1 MTRAEAQQ
9 FVNALRAG
17 KVFATRHQEEEWGLS
32 AAADGTFRKWS
43 HRLLQEGGEESHEE
57 TLSEEALLT
66 LLETWYSFERMSRGL
81 R

>member
-9 FVNALRAG
+9 FVDALRAG

-32 AAADGTFRKWS
+32 ASADGTFRRWS
-43 HRLLQEGGEESHEE
+43 HRLLQDGGEESHDE
-57 TLSEEALLT
+57 TLSETELIT
-66 LLETWYSFERMSRGL
+66 LLETWYGFERMSRGL